1 MISRLRGRLMRRDV
15 GVVELMTA
23 GGVGYELEIPLGVFE
38 RLPAE
43 GSELELHVY
52 QVVREDA
59 VSLYG
64 FHDLAERTMFARLLT
79 ASGVGPRLALSILS
93 ALPPERIVRAILEKD
108 VLTLR
113 RIPGLGAKKAER
125 LALELADRLDDVA
138 VSAAGVKGRGPAAE
152 QAVGALVTLGY
163 SQAEAA
169 AAVRRVLDQQGGAEG
184 VDLIRAALAVLGT
197 RR

>member
-1 MISRLRGRLMRRDV
+1 VRGRLVRREI

-38 RLPAE
+38 KLPAE
-43 GSELELHVY
+43 GSELELFAY

-59 VSLYG
+59 ITLYG
-64 FHDLAERTMFARLLT
+64 FNVQSERTMFARLLT
-79 ASGVGPRLALSILS
+79 ASGVGPRLALNILS

-108 VLTLR
+108 VATLR

-138 VSAAGVKGRGPAAE
+138 VTTSDLRTKGAGAE
-152 QAVGALVTLGY
+152 QAAGALVALGY
-163 SQAEAA
+163 SQSEAA
-169 AAVRRVLDQQGGAEG
+169 AAVRRVLDERGGAEG
-184 VDLIRAALAVLGT
+184 VDLIRAALALLSA
-197 RR
+197 RK

>member
-1 MISRLRGRLMRRDV
+1 MISRIRGRLLRRDV
-15 GVVELMTA
+15 GVVEVLTA

-38 RLPAE
+38 KLPAE
-43 GSELELHVY
+43 GAELELYAY

-59 VSLYG
+59 ITLYG
-64 FHDLAERTMFARLLT
+64 FNDQAERTMFARLLT
-79 ASGVGPRLALSILS
+79 ASGVGPRLALNILS

-108 VLTLR
+108 VVTLR

-138 VSAAGVKGRGPAAE
+138 ITTTAVRGRGPAAE
-152 QAVGALVTLGY
+152 QAVGALVALGY

-169 AAVRRVLDQQGGAEG
+169 AAVRRVLDQQGGSEG
-184 VDLIRAALAVLGT
+184 VDLIRAALTSLTA

>member
-1 MISRLRGRLMRRDV
+1 MISRIRGRLVRRDI
-15 GVVELMTA
+15 GVVEVLTA

-38 RLPAE
+38 KLPAE
-43 GSELELHVY
+43 GAELELLTI

-59 VSLYG
+59 ITLYG
-64 FHDLAERTMFARLLT
+64 FTDQAERTMFARLLT
-79 ASGVGPRLALSILS
+79 ASGVGPKLALNILS

-108 VLTLR
+108 VVTLR

-138 VSAAGVKGRGPAAE
+138 VTATDVRHRDPGAE
-152 QAVGALVTLGY
+152 QAVGALVALGY

-169 AAVRRVLDQQGGAEG
+169 AAVRRVLDQQGGGEG
-184 VDLIRAALAVLGT
+184 VDLIRAALTSLTA

>member
-1 MISRLRGRLMRRDV
+1 MISRIHGRLVRREV
-15 GVVELMTA
+15 GVVEVMTA
-23 GGVGYELEIPLGVFE
+23 GGVAYELEIPLGVFE
-38 RLPAE
+38 KLPAE
-43 GSELELHVY
+43 GAELELHTV

-59 VSLYG
+59 ITLYG
-64 FHDLAERTMFARLLT
+64 FNDQAERTMFARLLT
-79 ASGVGPRLALSILS
+79 ASGVGPKLALSILS

-138 VSAAGVKGRGPAAE
+138 VTATDVRGRGPAGE
-152 QAVGALVTLGY
+152 QAVGALVALGY

-169 AAVRRVLDQQGGAEG
+169 AAVRRVLDQQGGREG
-184 VDLIRAALAVLGT
+184 VDLIRAALASLT
-197 RR
+197 SRK